1 MRLRFD
7 RRPRPLANH
16 NAVGTLGSSA
26 GTPLVCRSLAHDR
39 YMLIAG
45 FKNWD
50 RSCILFEEPTDG
62 NDMRKAPKPG
72 RTMLFRRPGFLVRR
86 LHQIYVAIYFQNCER
101 FGTTPVQSSVMQVL
115 LSQPGMDQVA
125 LAGEIGIDRTTASS
139 VLSRLEARGIVRR
152 EADPEDR
159 RTKRAFLTASG
170 KAMLQD
176 MQASIEAAH
185 RELIKPLDPAGRE
198 QFLEQLLCLVQ
209 TNNDKGRSLLRNL

>member
-1 MRLRFD
+1 
-7 RRPRPLANH
+7 
-16 NAVGTLGSSA
+16 
-26 GTPLVCRSLAHDR
+26 
-39 YMLIAG
+39 
-45 FKNWD
+45 
-50 RSCILFEEPTDG
+50 
-62 NDMRKAPKPG
+62 MRKTPKPAPK
-72 RTMLFRRPGFLVRR
+72 MSFRRPGFLVRR

-115 LSQPGMDQVA
+115 MSHPGMDQVA

-152 EADPEDR
+152 ESDPGDR

-170 KAMLQD
+170 RAMLQD

-185 RELIKPLDPAGRE
+185 KELIKPLDPAGRE

-209 TNNDKGRSLLRNL
+209 ANNDKGRSILRNL

>member
-1 MRLRFD
+1 
-7 RRPRPLANH
+7 
-16 NAVGTLGSSA
+16 
-26 GTPLVCRSLAHDR
+26 
-39 YMLIAG
+39 
-45 FKNWD
+45 
-50 RSCILFEEPTDG
+50 
-62 NDMRKAPKPG
+62 MRKDSKPV
-72 RTMLFRRPGFLVRR
+72 RTTLFRRPGFLVRR

-170 KAMLQD
+170 EAMLQD
-176 MQASIEAAH
+176 MQASIESAH
-185 RELIKPLDPAGRE
+185 KELIKPLDRADRE

-209 TNNDKGRSLLRNL
+209 ANNDKGRSLLRNL